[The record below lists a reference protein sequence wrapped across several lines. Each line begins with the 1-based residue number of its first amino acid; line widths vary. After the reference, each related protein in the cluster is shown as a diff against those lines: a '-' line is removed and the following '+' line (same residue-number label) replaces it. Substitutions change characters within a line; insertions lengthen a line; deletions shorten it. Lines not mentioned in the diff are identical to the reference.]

1 MSTAELNKKK
11 LELIDWIN
19 RLSDENTIEFLEG
32 LKMSKSKVDWWDEL
46 STNQQ
51 KMIQNGL
58 ADIDNGNVISS
69 AQFWEELKNV

>member
-11 LELIDWIN
+11 LELIAWIN

-58 ADIDNGNVISS
+58 ADFDNGNVISS